1 VSGVGIRLGRVGL
14 DLGGRRVLRG
24 IDLQLLPG
32 EHVLLLGAN
41 GAGKTQLL
49 KVLAGE
55 RWPTPTGREQRLFHD
70 RRGRSLELSELLPRI
85 AHVGG
90 ERQDK
95 YVRYDWNF
103 SVERVVATGCHGGDR
118 PIVAL
123 LRTERRRVR
132 GLLRRLSLWRL
143 RRRRLL
149 TLSYGERR
157 RVLLARALA
166 GRPRLLLLD
175 EPYNGLDRDSRALLD
190 RELARLSRTRLTI
203 VLAAHRAADA
213 PRGFRRVLVLSG
225 GRLVHDGES
234 RAAAQRWLRE
244 PADAESRPL
253 RRRVRSRRGR
263 AGTDQAL
270 VELRAVDLHR
280 DYRPVLRGLYWTI
293 GPGEHWAII
302 GRNGSGKSTLLRF
315 LYGDL
320 PAALGGHVARRGH
333 APGTHIQSWR
343 RRVGF
348 VSPELQAE
356 YLEHVS
362 VAGLVVSGLRASV
375 GLDRPASSREKAR
388 ARAAL
393 ARVHL
398 RVDPAR
404 AARELS
410 YGQLRLA
417 LIARALVRDPW
428 ALLLDEPLTGLD
440 AGHRARVRRLLS
452 DLAADGVQLIMAAH
466 HPSDLVP
473 EIGHVLMLAGGR
485 ARSRVRPPAPQSHD

>member
-1 VSGVGIRLGRVGL
+1 VSGIGIRLERVGL
-14 DLGGRRVLRG
+14 ELGGRTILTG
-24 IDLQLLPG
+24 IDLELSPG

-41 GAGKTQLL
+41 GAGKTQFL
-49 KVLAGE
+49 KLLAGE
-55 RWPTPTGREQRLFHD
+55 RWPTPAGREQRTYHD
-70 RRGRSLELSELLPRI
+70 RHGRSLELSELLPRI

-118 PIVAL
+118 PIIAL
-123 LRTERRRVR
+123 SAAQRRRVR
-132 GLLRRLSLWRL
+132 GLLRRLKLWRL
-143 RRRRLL
+143 RRRRFL

-190 RELARLSRTRLTI
+190 GELARLADTQLTM

-213 PRGFRRVLVLSG
+213 PRGFGRVLALHG
-225 GRLVHDGES
+225 GRLVYDGA
-234 RAAAQRWLRE
+234 RRMAAQHWLRE
-244 PADAESRPL
+244 PPEPVTRRP
-253 RRRVRSRRGR
+253 RRRLPDRRVL
-263 AGTDQAL
+263 AGTGQAL
-270 VELRAVDLHR
+270 VELRAVDLYR
-280 DYRPVLRGLYWTI
+280 DYRPVLRGLYWSI
-293 GPGEHWAII
+293 GPGEQWAIV

-320 PAALGGHVARRGH
+320 SAALGGYVVRRGH
-333 APGTHIQSWR
+333 PAGKHIESWR
-343 RRVGF
+343 RRIGF

-362 VAGLVVSGLRASV
+362 VADLVVSGMRASI
-375 GLDRPASSREKAR
+375 GLDRPASPRERAR

-393 ARVHL
+393 ERVRL

-417 LIARALVRDPW
+417 LIARALVRNPE

-452 DLAADGVQLIMAAH
+452 DLAAQGMQLVMAAH
-466 HPSDLVP
+466 HPGDLVP
-473 EIGHVLMLAGGR
+473 EIGHVLTLAAGR
-485 ARSRVRPPAPQSHD
+485 ARSRVRPAAAKARR